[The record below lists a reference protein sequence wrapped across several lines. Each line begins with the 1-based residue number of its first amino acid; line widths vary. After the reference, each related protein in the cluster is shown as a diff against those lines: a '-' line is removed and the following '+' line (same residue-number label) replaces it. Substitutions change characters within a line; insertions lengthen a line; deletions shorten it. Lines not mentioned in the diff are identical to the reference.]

1 MSEQKHRLVGN
12 AAALMVATVST
23 SALGLVFWAVAARLY
38 TAGQVGLGTA
48 QISAATLAATAAQ
61 LSLGTL
67 FLRYLPKAGKY
78 APWIVRRVFGV
89 VIGVSVLMALAIVLL
104 GFADLYLV
112 DLTAAIVFVV
122 AVPFL
127 ALFVVQDSALLGLGA
142 AKVIPVEN
150 MLFAVGKLLL
160 LPVFA
165 VSAAYVGIFVSWVIP
180 AVLAVIGIAIYLSR
194 TRLSSSALGEQGTPL
209 PDRKVLY
216 PMVGKQYVGTL
227 VSQLVFLGVPLI
239 IIHRLGADENGYLS
253 IAWMVGGAFN
263 ALTANI
269 TQSFSNEVR
278 SGQHVTVDLFKR
290 LVLLLAVVAGLG
302 GLACAALAPIVL
314 RILAP
319 EFADESTNLLRLIG
333 LSAPFQAVVLLM
345 VTFWWLEGRFGLFA
359 LIQGLNAGIALA
371 LTWWL
376 APDLSLNSA
385 GIALLSTSVVFA
397 AGCAWP
403 LARRVMIIRRDEG
416 HIWLP
421 EHADAAAGQQP
432 PAAETP

>member
-1 MSEQKHRLVGN
+1 MGN
-12 AAALMVATVST
+12 ATALMVATVST

-38 TAGQVGLGTA
+38 TAGDVGLGTA
-48 QISAATLAATAAQ
+48 QISAATLAATVAQ
-61 LSLGTL
+61 LSLGSL
-67 FLRYLPKAGKY
+67 FLRYLPQAGKY
-78 APWIVRRVFGV
+78 APWIVRRVFAV
-89 VIGVSVLMALAIVLL
+89 VIAASVLTALAIVVL

-127 ALFVVQDSALLGLGA
+127 ALFVVQDSALLGLGT
-142 AKVIPVEN
+142 AKIIPIEN
-150 MLFAVGKLLL
+150 VLFAAGKLVL

-165 VSAAYVGIFVSWVIP
+165 VSAAYIGIFISWVIP
-180 AVLAVIGIAIYLSR
+180 AILAVVGIAIYLSR
-194 TRLSSSALGEQGTPL
+194 TKLSSNALGEEGMPL
-209 PDRKVLY
+209 PNRKVLY

-227 VSQLVFLGVPLI
+227 VSQLVFLAVPLI

-253 IAWMVGGAFN
+253 IAWMIGGAFN

-278 SGQHVTVDLFKR
+278 GGQHVTVDLFKR
-290 LVLLLAVVAGLG
+290 LALLLAVVAGLG
-302 GLACAALAPIVL
+302 GLLCAALAPLIL

-319 EFADESTNLLRLIG
+319 DFAEQSTNLLRLIG
-333 LSAPFQAVVLLM
+333 LSAPFQAVVLLV
-345 VTFWWLEGRFGLFA
+345 VTFWWLEGRFEIFA
-359 LIQGLNAGIALA
+359 VIQGLNAGIALV

-376 APDLSLNSA
+376 APDLGLNSA

-397 AGCAWP
+397 AGCVWP

-416 HIWLP
+416 HVWTP
-421 EHADAAAGQQP
+421 EHADASAGQQP
-432 PAAETP
+432 PTGDSS